1 MDMRSGRIVPSLG
14 AAVLAAAL
22 LVACGGGSGVAPI
35 PAATTSAFGAIVTPV
50 LVAPTPVVPASPITV
65 PTPTVSS
72 SPAGGLPSASPLP

>member
-1 MDMRSGRIVPSLG
+1 MRSGRIVPSLG
-14 AAVLAAAL
+14 AAGLAAAL

-35 PAATTSAFGAIVTPV
+35 PATSTAPFGAVATPI

-72 SPAGGLPSASPLP
+72 SPAGGLPGASPIP